1 MKLTIRWK
9 LVLAIGLP
17 LLLIY
22 ASILTASLIHLRK
35 RSFHRLEEIM
45 SRLASQYAARVEAR
59 VHAVEE
65 IARTAAATTGLRPDT
80 AEQELHSVLQS
91 IIDLDE
97 MVHGVRFVFRSEPPS
112 DQVHVHY
119 AYRSAGG
126 IISADLDARA
136 RESGSHIL
144 PWYDRAL
151 DPETGS
157 WSDPHQDEAS
167 GQTWVSSYTV
177 ALMAQGRRVGVVAV
191 DVSILEL
198 RRHIGEIDIEG
209 GDFMILG
216 RDGTILSHPVK
227 ELILQEN
234 LIDLAQ
240 QRNRP
245 DVADVGRRMIRG
257 EKGMVRIASLLKPEE
272 LPLFW
277 VFYAPI
283 RSPGWSFSIG
293 VPETEILAFSNSQ
306 MKIAV
311 TFMAGGLV
319 LILAAL
325 LFVSGRI
332 TRPLLRL
339 ATAVGQ
345 VSEGDLEV
353 QVPGKVPQDEV
364 GDLTLAF
371 NKMVTDLKEH
381 TEALKHE
388 TAAREAVESELRVA
402 RKIQTSLLPQTFPP
416 FPEHKEFDLHAINLS
431 AHQVAGDFFDFFFTP
446 EGSLIIIMADVAG
459 KGVPAALFMAVSRT
473 IFRNACGGGRTPAEI
488 LSIANQTLCK
498 DNLGSLYVT
507 LFLSSYEI
515 KTGKLRYANA
525 GHPLPYRISSDGIV
539 SPFGEVTGTVV
550 GIMKEA
556 RYQDRL
562 ESLAPGEKLIL
573 FTDGIPEAVT
583 MDDEFYGD
591 ERLVAF
597 LERHAS
603 EPVDRLCQMLVDETD
618 AFQGMERKDDTTVMA
633 LKRN

>member
-22 ASILTASLIHLRK
+22 ASILTASLIHLRQ
-35 RSFHRLEEIM
+35 RSFRRLEENM
-45 SRLASQYAARVEAR
+45 SRLASQYAARAEAR

-65 IARTAAATTGLRPDT
+65 IARTTASTTGLQPDT

-97 MVHGVRFVFRSEPPS
+97 MVHGVRFVFQSEPPS
-112 DQVHVHY
+112 DQVRVHY

-126 IISADLDARA
+126 IISADLDASVRG
-136 RESGSHIL
+136 SGGGL
-144 PWYDRAL
+144 PWHDRAL
-151 DPETGS
+151 DSETGS

-167 GQTWVSSYTV
+167 GQTWVSSYSV

-191 DVSILEL
+191 DISILEL

-216 RDGTILSHPVK
+216 RDGTILSHPVRD
-227 ELILQEN
+227 LVLREN

-245 DVADVGRRMIRG
+245 DVADLGRRMIRG
-257 EKGMVRIASLLKPEE
+257 EKGMARIASLLRPEA

-277 VFYAPI
+277 IFYAPI
-283 RSPGWSFSIG
+283 RSAGWSFSIG

-364 GDLTLAF
+364 GDVTLAF
-371 NKMVTDLKEH
+371 NKMVTEIED
-381 TEALKHE
+381 AQYG
-388 TAAREAVESELRVA
+388 RMMES
-402 RKIQTSLLPQTFPP
+402 S
-416 FPEHKEFDLHAINLS
+416 
-431 AHQVAGDFFDFFFTP
+431 
-446 EGSLIIIMADVAG
+446 
-459 KGVPAALFMAVSRT
+459 
-473 IFRNACGGGRTPAEI
+473 
-488 LSIANQTLCK
+488 
-498 DNLGSLYVT
+498 
-507 LFLSSYEI
+507 
-515 KTGKLRYANA
+515 
-525 GHPLPYRISSDGIV
+525 
-539 SPFGEVTGTVV
+539 
-550 GIMKEA
+550 
-556 RYQDRL
+556 
-562 ESLAPGEKLIL
+562 
-573 FTDGIPEAVT
+573 
-583 MDDEFYGD
+583 
-591 ERLVAF
+591 
-597 LERHAS
+597 
-603 EPVDRLCQMLVDETD
+603 
-618 AFQGMERKDDTTVMA
+618 
-633 LKRN
+633 